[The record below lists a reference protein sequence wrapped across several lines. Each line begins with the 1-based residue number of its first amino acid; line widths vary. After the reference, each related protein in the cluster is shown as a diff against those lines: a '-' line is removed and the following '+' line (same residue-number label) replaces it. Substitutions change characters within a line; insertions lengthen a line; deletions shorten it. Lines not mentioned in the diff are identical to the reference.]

1 MNRYRIIVEQL
12 VPDEKLV
19 REEDRRLKP
28 AGRYLYAAGDPEQ
41 ALHRFRR
48 EIPIAN
54 VADFKVEIE
63 EFKEGASNG

>member
-12 VPDEKLV
+12 VPDEKLLGK
-19 REEDRRLKP
+19 DRRENP